1 MLKLALRNIFR
12 QRFRTAMTLA
22 AIVCGVAALILSGG
36 FIRDIVIQLGEA
48 LIHSQS
54 GHIQVA
60 RKGYFTYGSRSPG
73 DYLIANPGALRRELA
88 GLPEV
93 DDVLARVHFT
103 GLVNNGRTDWP
114 VIGEGVEPAKDA
126 KLANIIH
133 LTAGRQ
139 LEDRDRFGVL
149 VGQGVAQALKLKP
162 GDRMTLLANTTRG
175 SLNSRDLRI
184 VGVFETFSKDYDAR
198 AIRMPLEAARE
209 LLDTDGVNVLVVS
222 LKRTADTEEAAKKIQ
237 STIDA
242 STLEVRTWM
251 QLNDFYDKTVALY
264 RQQFG
269 FLQLIILL
277 MVLLSVSN
285 SVNMTVFERTGEFGT
300 MFAVGNR
307 LRDVRSL
314 IVVEC
319 AILGFI
325 GAAAGVLIGVLLS
338 LAISAIGIPMP
349 PPPNANMGY
358 TAFIRVVPS
367 VLMTSFAV
375 GFIATIAASLLPL
388 ARLSRLSP
396 AEALR
401 ANV

>member
-12 QRFRTAMTLA
+12 QRFRSAMTLA
-22 AIVCGVAALILSGG
+22 AIVCGVVGLILSGG
-36 FIRDIVIQLGEA
+36 FIRDIIVQLGEA

-54 GHIQVA
+54 GHLQLA

-73 DYLIANPGALRRELA
+73 DYLIGNSAELRRRISSLQ
-88 GLPEV
+88 EV
-93 DDVLARVHFT
+93 DDVLARVHFS
-103 GLVNNGRTDWP
+103 GLINNGRTDWP
-114 VIGEGVEPAKDA
+114 IVGEGVEPAKDA
-126 KLANIIH
+126 KLSNIMHVI
-133 LTAGRQ
+133 AGRQ

-149 VGQGVAQALKLKP
+149 VGQGIAQALKLKP
-162 GDRMTLLANTTRG
+162 GDRVTLLANTTQG
-175 SLNSRDLRI
+175 SLNSRDLEV

-198 AIRMPLEAARE
+198 AIRLPLGAARE

-222 LKRTADTEEAAKKIQ
+222 LKRTADTEQIAQKIG

-242 STLEVRTWM
+242 STLETRTWM
-251 QLNDFYDKTVALY
+251 QLNDFYEKTVALY
-264 RQQFG
+264 EQQFG

-285 SVNMTVFERTGEFGT
+285 SVNMTVFERMGEFGT

-307 LRDVRSL
+307 IRDVRMLVITECSL
-314 IVVEC
+314 
-319 AILGFI
+319 LGFI
-325 GAAAGVLIGVLLS
+325 GASTGVMVGVLLA
-338 LAISAIGIPMP
+338 LAISMIGIPMP
-349 PPPNANMGY
+349 PPPNANMSY

-367 VLMTSFAV
+367 VLAMSFAV
-375 GFIATIAASLLPL
+375 GFAATIAASLLPV